1 MLYGFVGLLS
11 NSLPVEILVG
21 PSEEER
27 HATKVNL
34 HAGRQVVA
42 HSLAYPERIP
52 ILLQYT

>member
-21 PSEEER
+21 PLEEER